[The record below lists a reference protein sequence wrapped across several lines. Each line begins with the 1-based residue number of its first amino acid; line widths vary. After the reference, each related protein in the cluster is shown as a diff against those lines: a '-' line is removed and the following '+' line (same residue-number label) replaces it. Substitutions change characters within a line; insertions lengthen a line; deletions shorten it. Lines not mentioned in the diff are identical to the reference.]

1 MHCHSAALS
10 EPSFFGRG
18 VAHRGA
24 SPLRSAGRWGWC
36 AVLCSKDPGQGSNE
50 VTLNLFGTSEK
61 RPTFVRHH
69 TSRSP
74 MSPGRLFNVHGIE
87 VKEFLTSNDPK
98 CYCKKPG
105 CSRESACCQFA
116 CIAPATNQVDTG
128 HKNDETSRESGKPA
142 GWIELKSILPGGNL
156 MIFNGLHSCQ
166 HVQKAPSM
174 DWLITVTRR
183 RKRMETMMICP
194 QPAMISKDPGCS
206 KRRCRCCAPPWP
218 SIGGSKNGRIMEDML
233 KTRVTW
239 FIMFNMNVSST
250 MVYHHSIMFFMFPHW
265 LSNLRSI
272 NYCIFYQM
280 YGRKYV
286 VFFFLTAGQKRQ
298 SMGFHWIHWLGG
310 TLKVASACLV
320 ADLLKRKWTPDVG
333 PHTGTELPRLDIYDG
348 WITVKICENHSFHPG
363 IHGLPMVAR

>member
-1 MHCHSAALS
+1 MIQNATARSQAA
-10 EPSFFGRG
+10 
-18 VAHRGA
+18 
-24 SPLRSAGRWGWC
+24 AG
-36 AVLCSKDPGQGSNE
+36 
-50 VTLNLFGTSEK
+50 
-61 RPTFVRHH
+61 
-69 TSRSP
+69 
-74 MSPGRLFNVHGIE
+74 
-87 VKEFLTSNDPK
+87 
-98 CYCKKPG
+98 
-105 CSRESACCQFA
+105 SACCQFA

-183 RKRMETMMICP
+183 RKRMEIMMICP

-286 VFFFLTAGQKRQ
+286 VFFYNSWTKKAKYGIWLDLTGFTGSGVLWRLLQHVWLLTCWSENELRMLVRTQAQNYLDLI
-298 SMGFHWIHWLGG
+298 SMMGG
-310 TLKVASACLV
+310 LQWK
-320 ADLLKRKWTPDVG
+320 
-333 PHTGTELPRLDIYDG
+333 Y
-348 WITVKICENHSFHPG
+348 VKIIAFTLEYMGCPWLPG
-363 IHGLPMVAR
+363 RCSPPIP